1 MTTDTSEQNV
11 ECFIHKY
18 GPSRHENLI
27 ISDMQRLIIRW
38 TFTNKID
45 YKLNDLSHKL
55 FDLLL
60 VLEHKNINTLFNVL
74 DTLQ

>member
-1 MTTDTSEQNV
+1 MTTNFSEQNV
-11 ECFIHKY
+11 ECFIDKY
-18 GPSRHENLI
+18 GPSRHQNPI
-27 ISDMQRLIIRW
+27 ISDIQRLIIRW

-60 VLEHKNINTLFNVL
+60 IVPHQNIHLLFNVI